1 MDDMHAN
8 LVGKIT
14 KDIYMIKNN
23 INQKV
28 YIGQSINSD
37 SRFKQHCK
45 DKKSLIGKAI
55 QKYGKENFSLIIL
68 EKQIENYNEKER
80 YYIAFYN
87 SLSPNGYNL
96 TEGGESPPIYFG
108 FSHPNSCIND
118 DTLKKIVQ
126 DLSTTDLSLSKIGE
140 KYSISKRTILGINK
154 GERYFLNDL
163 NYPIRKNPNLNG
175 KINKNELENIYFLLE
190 ENYLMDREIAE
201 LYSVEYH
208 TIQRINHGQTFYDKN
223 KTYPIRKYK
232 IPAKRIEPEIVDDII
247 DLICNTKKSLREIGR
262 IYNKSHSIII
272 NIKNGTSKIY
282 SREYL
287 SYPLRKN

>member
-1 MDDMHAN
+1 MDNVHAN

-28 YIGQSINSD
+28 YIGQSINSY
-37 SRFKQHCK
+37 SRFKQHCR
-45 DKKSLIGKAI
+45 DKKSLIGRAI
-55 QKYGKENFSLIIL
+55 QKHGEENFSFIVL
-68 EKQIENYNEKER
+68 EKQVENYNEKEK

-118 DTLKKIVQ
+118 STLKKIIQ

-140 KYSISKRTILGINK
+140 KYSVSKRTILGINK

-175 KINKNELENIYFLLE
+175 KIDKNDLEHIYYLLE

-201 LYSVEYH
+201 LYNVEYH
-208 TIQRINHGQTFYDKN
+208 AIQKINHGQTFYDKN
-223 KTYPIRKYK
+223 KTYPIRKHK